1 MSLAYGLKWISGAAA
16 ASRAYGL
23 SGAEADA
30 IAPFPYIYLVSNAAG
45 PGFEAAAR
53 QIKVLTK

>member
-30 IAPFPYIYLVSNAAG
+30 LAPFPYVKLVSNAPGA
-45 PGFEAAAR
+45 GFETAAR
-53 QIKVLTK
+53 SILVLTK